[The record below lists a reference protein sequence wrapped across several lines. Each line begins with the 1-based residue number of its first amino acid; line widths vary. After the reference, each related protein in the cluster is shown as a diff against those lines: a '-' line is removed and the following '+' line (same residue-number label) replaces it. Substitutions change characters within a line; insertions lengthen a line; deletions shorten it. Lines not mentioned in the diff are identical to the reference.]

1 MPLQA
6 AQVLHNRY
14 RIERQLGQGGM
25 GAVYLAHD
33 TVLEH
38 KLAVKEMR
46 PAPGIDEALLNGLR
60 EQFQREARVLA
71 GLNHPNLPRV
81 TDYFTESNN
90 AYLVMDYIEGQ
101 SLDDVLKTQGQP
113 GLPEAQVVNWARQ
126 LLDALEYIHNKNVLH
141 RDIKPAN
148 IRLTPDGRVV
158 LVDFGLV
165 KLYDPSQ
172 PQTVIVLRGA
182 GTPQYAPPEQIDYS
196 YGHTDARSDLFSLG
210 ATLYCLLTGKLP
222 PPLTE
227 RLIKQV
233 PIPPIWAQVSS
244 ISPTTEAVI
253 FKAIQLRLDERF
265 QSAAEMRAALTH
277 AGEGQVPA
285 PTVAQQPP
293 PTHVATPQPS
303 RPPTPQSQLTPQ
315 PSRPP
320 TPPPTARTL
329 PPAASPAR
337 ERRRIPAWGW
347 FLGGCGCMI
356 ALSCAAFLGLGAYGA
371 SFTPTPDVAVPTA
384 VIEEVDTPL
393 PPIQIPTPAPTQPP
407 VSGILYSDDFSDPAS
422 GWDNERDDES
432 SAAGY
437 ADGSYFL
444 EVRKDKFIIWENPDL
459 VFGNIAIQVDTEV
472 VAGDKDTDYGI
483 ICRYQD
489 SKHFYLF
496 MVMAGGEAAIRKQ
509 EDGDFSVI
517 SHNGEWLVSD
527 IINPGLASNNLGAVC
542 DGDHLALY
550 VNGFLLLEATD
561 GSFAEGDVGLAA
573 GTFGAAGVRVEFDN
587 LVVTEP

>member
-1 MPLQA
+1 MSLQA

-14 RIERQLGQGGM
+14 RIEKQLGQGGM

-38 KLAVKEMR
+38 RVAVKEMR
-46 PAPGIDEALLNGLR
+46 PAPGLDETLLSGLR

-81 TDYFTESNN
+81 TDYFTDNNN

-101 SLDDVLKTQGQP
+101 SLEDVLKSQGQP

-126 LLDALEYIHNKNVLH
+126 LLGALEYIHSKNVLH

-148 IRLTPDGRVV
+148 IRLTPDGQVV

-227 RLIKQV
+227 RLIKQA
-233 PIPPIWAQVSS
+233 PIPPIWAQVSR
-244 ISPTTEAVI
+244 ISPTTEAAI
-253 FKAIQLRLDERF
+253 FKAIQLRPDERF

-277 AGEGQVPA
+277 AGEGQVA
-285 PTVAQQPP
+285 TPTVATQPPP
-293 PTHVATPQPS
+293 PTHVVTPQPS
-303 RPPTPQSQLTPQ
+303 RPPTPQPPLPPQ
-315 PSRPP
+315 PS
-320 TPPPTARTL
+320 TPRPTARTA
-329 PPAASPAR
+329 PPAAAPTRAR
-337 ERRRIPAWGW
+337 GRIPGWGW
-347 FLGGCGCMI
+347 FLGGCGCMV
-356 ALSCAAFLGLGAYGA
+356 ALSCAGLLGLSMLG
-371 SFTPTPDVAVPTA
+371 STITPTPSPVAA
-384 VIEEVDTPL
+384 IDTPL
-393 PPIQIPTPAPTQPP
+393 PLNPPPPTAVPATPTPTPP
-407 VSGILYSDDFSDPAS
+407 AISEVLYSDDFSDPTS
-422 GWDNERDDES
+422 GWDNERDNES

-437 ADGSYFL
+437 ADGIYFF
-444 EVRKDKFIIWENPDL
+444 EVRKEKFIIWENPELWFDD
-459 VFGNIAIQVDTEV
+459 VAIQVDAEV
-472 VAGDKDTDYGI
+472 IAGDEDTDYGL

-489 SKHFYLF
+489 SDNFYIL
-496 MVMAGGEAAIRKQ
+496 MVTAGGEAAIRKQ
-509 EDGDFSVI
+509 EDGEFYLI
-517 SHNGEWLVSD
+517 SGDKWLVSD
-527 IINPGLASNNLGAVC
+527 IINPGLASNSLEAIC
-542 DGDHLALY
+542 DGDYLGLY
-550 VNGFLLLEATD
+550 VNGILILETTD
-561 GSFAEGDVGLAA
+561 SSFAEGDVGLAA

-587 LVVTEP
+587 LIVTEP